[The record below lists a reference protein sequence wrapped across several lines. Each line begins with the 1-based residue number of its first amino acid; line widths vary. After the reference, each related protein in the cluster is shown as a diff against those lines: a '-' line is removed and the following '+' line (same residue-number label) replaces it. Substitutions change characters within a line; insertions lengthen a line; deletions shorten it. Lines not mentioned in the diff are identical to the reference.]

1 MMEERLGEHL
11 KRRRDCGSLRQL
23 IEAESAKR
31 SIHPNLRLPPCI
43 TCMGVACD
51 LPSNYWGG
59 EGARRC
65 SRLGT
70 LGPELHGP
78 MRPVHC
84 LGWLVMAGASAGPV
98 HPAGS
103 HNQFASFT
111 SGGTTQCCMCT
122 PPQPARPATPII
134 VPPRRVASSHLHRYL
149 PPIHEGDSLGR
160 APVLQRMIQAG
171 QEGCAI

>member
-78 MRPVHC
+78 MRPVRC
-84 LGWLVMAGASAGPV
+84 LGWLVMAGNGWGIGRTSSSG
-98 HPAGS
+98 GITQ
-103 HNQFASFT
+103 NQFASFT
-111 SGGTTQCCMCT
+111 VSGGRYYSMLYVYST
-122 PPQPARPATPII
+122 PTSETRHTHQLYRP
-134 VPPRRVASSHLHRYL
+134 
-149 PPIHEGDSLGR
+149 GG
-160 APVLQRMIQAG
+160 
-171 QEGCAI
+171 